1 MTKPLFICLC
11 AIWNHR
17 QEWTENL
24 MQSFLDQDYDGPA
37 ELLLIDDRPEQT
49 SLDRKR
55 CHVAGTNYRD
65 ISYVISPVRFPYLM
79 AKYDHAVKYAAL
91 QYEEADQIY
100 VCVMDDDD
108 IYLPHF
114 LSDHAAILADH
125 PWSYPSRVYSSYGGQ
140 FRTEDSG
147 GRFWASSAYR
157 LSALNAIGG
166 YGDCVLPFFDQ
177 QFLARMRAQYG
188 DTVHGP
194 ERPGYV
200 YNWDLTLDDH
210 TSGYMGASD
219 DSWYKNTPPSVPTG
233 PLVPKYCDKAQHVLE
248 MYRIFRGDS
257 V

>member
-24 MQSFLDQDYDGPA
+24 MQSFLDQDYDGPT
-37 ELLLIDDRPEQT
+37 ELYLIDDRPSAALQSVT
-49 SLDRKR
+49 DFPTPD
-55 CHVAGTNYRD
+55 GNYVG
-65 ISYVISPVRFPYLM
+65 YVQHPDRFPFLM
-79 AKYDHAVKYAAL
+79 AKYDFGVNHAYVKH
-91 QYEEADQIY
+91 EDADSVY

-125 PWSYPSRVYSSYGGQ
+125 PWSYPSKVYSSYGGQ

-233 PLVPKYCDKAQHVLE
+233 PLVPRYCDKAQHVLE
-248 MYRIFRGDS
+248 MYRVFRGG